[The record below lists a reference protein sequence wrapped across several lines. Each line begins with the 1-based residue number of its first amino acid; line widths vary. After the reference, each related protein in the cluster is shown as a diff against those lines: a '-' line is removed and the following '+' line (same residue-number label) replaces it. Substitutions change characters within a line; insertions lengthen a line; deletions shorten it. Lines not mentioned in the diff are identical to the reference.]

1 MPKIKRSNSE
11 PMSLHYMQKQ
21 NFDDQTSILV
31 NSNTPLHITSTAAEE
46 VGGVGDFPS
55 LFPVSNLDKNL

>member
-21 NFDDQTSILV
+21 ITEDHVSTLV
-31 NSNTPLHITSTAAEE
+31 NVNTPSHVSSTTAEE
-46 VGGVGDFPS
+46 VGGVGESPS
-55 LFPVSNLDKNL
+55 IVPVNNVYKNI